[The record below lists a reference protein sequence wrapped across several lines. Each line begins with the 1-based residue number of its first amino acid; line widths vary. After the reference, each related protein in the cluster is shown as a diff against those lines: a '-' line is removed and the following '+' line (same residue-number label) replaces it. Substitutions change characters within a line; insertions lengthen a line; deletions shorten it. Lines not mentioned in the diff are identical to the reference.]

1 MRVVAS
7 STQQHESDGFGAS
20 RRSIGALLG
29 AALIAVSANPLP
41 APAAYGDPAKVFG
54 SKPTN
59 ASGFVPYEGGGFSLL
74 LPSRWVPTAERDA
87 KDVVLRM
94 EDTYPANNLFVMAKK
109 TDKKSISDFGPPEA
123 FLKEVAFLFGDN
135 TWQGQTR
142 SEGGFGPNK
151 VSAASILD
159 AGQVTGKDGKT
170 HYNAHVLIRSA
181 DGNEGGRH
189 QIISAAVSNGQ
200 LYIMKAQIGDKRWNK
215 GGARD
220 SQVLQQS
227 FAIA

>member
-1 MRVVAS
+1 MF
-7 STQQHESDGFGAS
+7 QN
-20 RRSIGALLG
+20 LG
-29 AALIAVSANPLP
+29 LP
-41 APAAYGDPAKVFG
+41 GWHKGHLKAIWKCTFC
-54 SKPTN
+54 
-59 ASGFVPYEGGGFSLL
+59 
-74 LPSRWVPTAERDA
+74 
-87 KDVVLRM
+87 RM

-109 TDKKSISDFGPPEA
+109 TDKKSISDFGNPEA
-123 FLKEVAFLFGDN
+123 FLKEMAFLFGERFAAQSCSMKKYYLRTLRYMHCNAGDN

-159 AGQVTGKDGKT
+159 AEQVTGKDGKP

-200 LYIMKAQIGDKRWNK
+200 LYILKAQIGDKRWYVIHVPP
-215 GGARD
+215 AC
-220 SQVLQQS
+220 SQCSCVQV
-227 FAIA
+227 